1 MTKKRILL
9 HKKALNL
16 SLPKLLNLSQPNF
29 HWHGDLFAIAFGT
42 SFKLLRLNWL
52 NKKVYQRWR
61 MVTLMSNNKLAIFV
75 WKCKKGL
82 FYLFLT
88 ESSCTRIRSISHN
101 DIWAEACIILDF
113 KRYDFEWKM
122 YLNAPRH
129 LAQKIGVNS
138 SDFWSEV

>member
-1 MTKKRILL
+1 MTIDDADEQQQIAYFCMKCKEKLILL
-9 HKKALNL
+9 
-16 SLPKLLNLSQPNF
+16 
-29 HWHGDLFAIAFGT
+29 
-42 SFKLLRLNWL
+42 
-52 NKKVYQRWR
+52 
-61 MVTLMSNNKLAIFV
+61 
-75 WKCKKGL
+75 
-82 FYLFLT
+82 LT
-88 ESSCTRIRSISHN
+88 ESSCARIRSISHN